1 MSNRKLGNSFEREV
15 ADLLYDSGFW
25 VHLLCQNQD
34 GQPADIIAVKNKRAY
49 LIDCKVC
56 STKNGFALSRLE
68 ENQILA
74 MKLWESCGNGS
85 GWFALKFDEKIIMIS
100 LHALLVYKS
109 FRSCIPHSE
118 IDECG
123 TAFERWIK
131 P

>member
-1 MSNRKLGNSFEREV
+1 MSNRKLGNSFESE
-15 ADLLYDSGFW
+15 LCEILFNHGFW
-25 VHLLCQNQD
+25 CHNLAQNQA

-49 LIDCKVC
+49 LIDAKVC

-85 GWFALKFDEKIIMIS
+85 GWFALKFDEKITMIS
-100 LHALLVYKS
+100 LNALLVYKS
-109 FRSCIPHSE
+109 FRSYIPFPE
-118 IDECG
+118 IGECG